1 MTVPTRLAVFFISCY
16 LILPILKAQSAENSI
31 SVNLS
36 VEVNEVVSISMENN
50 TLSVQ
55 SNSPNSFSV
64 LVFDEASNSTSYFSA
79 YGGMPIEAEKTY
91 TVIPAL

>member
-79 YGGMPIEAEKTY
+79 YGGMSIEAGKTY